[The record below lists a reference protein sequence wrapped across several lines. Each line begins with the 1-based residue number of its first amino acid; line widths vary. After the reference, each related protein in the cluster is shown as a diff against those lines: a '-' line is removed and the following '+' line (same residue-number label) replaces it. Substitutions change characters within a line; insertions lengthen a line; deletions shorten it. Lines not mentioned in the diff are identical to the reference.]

1 MKSQPDLRRRDTAH
15 TGLIKAGIIPAVNRV
30 GVGLLVLAILQLA
43 CGATPPI
50 WGLYATPTPGLQT
63 VPASP
68 LDLSLNLRVTPGA
81 AVIPATPTFTQPPTD
96 LPALI
101 SPTRPADSLVEP
113 TITATFDS
121 APILYYT
128 QSGDTVP
135 GLAKRFQIA
144 ESEVTAATPLPATG
158 LIDPGTLLVLPNRTS
173 GPTTP
178 NVQIMPDSEVVFT
191 ATAVDF
197 DILGYINESNGYLR
211 TYREYLGS
219 TGWATGPEA
228 IRRLAFENSID
239 PRLLLGI
246 LEYES
251 RWVRG
256 RPVDAL
262 HTDYPMGFED
272 FRYKTMFTQMVW
284 AINQLSIGYYGWRTG
299 SLTELKFPDGSKL
312 RIDPR
317 LNAGTVAI
325 QYLFSRLHSQS
336 QWSQIVD
343 PETGFPALYAEMFG
357 DPWSRADIVNPI
369 FPPGLSQPNLELP
382 FHANVEWSYTGGPH
396 GAWEHDG
403 SMAALDFAPATDRAG
418 CTLTPTWVTASAPGL
433 VVRSENGLVVVDL
446 DGDGY
451 EQTGWN
457 LTYLHIATKDRVR
470 VGEWVDTNDRI
481 GHASCEGGISTGTHL
496 HFARKYNGEWVAA
509 DGPIPFTLSGWV
521 AKAGAK
527 PYEGLL
533 VKGNLT
539 IIADPVG
546 QAWSIFPNGTSDI
559 EASNFEPTPIG
570 P

>member
-1 MKSQPDLRRRDTAH
+1 M
-15 TGLIKAGIIPAVNRV
+15 LIVAT
-30 GVGLLVLAILQLA
+30 LQMA
-43 CGATPPI
+43 CGATPPL
-50 WGLYATPTPGLQT
+50 WGTYYTPTPGQQEF
-63 VPASP
+63 A
-68 LDLSLNLRVTPGA
+68 VTPA
-81 AVIPATPTFTQPPTD
+81 AGGLAPNATPTLYPWDILLTTTPT
-96 LPALI
+96 AL
-101 SPTRPADSLVEP
+101 SANVEPTRAAGSLIEP
-113 TITATFDS
+113 TITATFDT

-135 GLAKRFQIA
+135 GLARRFNLA
-144 ESEVTAATPLPATG
+144 ESEVIGSTQLPSTG
-158 LIDPGTLLVLPNRTS
+158 LIDPGTLLVLPDRIS
-173 GPTTP
+173 GGRTP
-178 NVQIMPDSEVVFT
+178 NIQIMPDSEVVFT

-197 DILGYINESNGYLR
+197 DITGYIRDSNGYLR

-228 IRRLAFENSID
+228 IRRLAYENSID

-272 FRYKTMFTQMVW
+272 FRYKSLFTQMVW
-284 AINQLSIGYYGWRTG
+284 ALNQLSIGYYGWRTG
-299 SLTELKFPDGSKL
+299 DLTELKFLDGTKL

-336 QWSQIVD
+336 QWSQIID
-343 PETGFPALYAEMFG
+343 PDTGFPALYAEMFG
-357 DPWSRADIVNPI
+357 DPWARGESVNPI
-369 FPPGLSQPNLELP
+369 FPPGLSQPQLALP
-382 FHANVEWSYTGGPH
+382 FDPSVEWSFTGGPH

-403 SMAALDFAPATDRAG
+403 AMAAIDFAPATERAG
-418 CTLTPTWVTASAPGL
+418 CTLTPTWITSAAPGL
-433 VVRSENGLVVVDL
+433 VVRSEYGVVVVDL

-457 LTYLHIATKDRVR
+457 LLYLHVGTKDRVR
-470 VGEWVDTNDRI
+470 VGEWVDLNDNI

-496 HFARKYNGEWVAA
+496 HFARKYNGEWVEA
-509 DGPIPFTLSGWV
+509 DGPIPFVLSGWTT
-521 AKAGAK
+521 KAGAK
-527 PYEGLL
+527 PYEGFL
-533 VKGNLT
+533 VNGDRT
-539 IIADPVG
+539 ILADPVG
-546 QAWSIFPNGTSDI
+546 QAWSIIYREASDI
-559 EASNFEPTPIG
+559 EPTPIG

>member
-1 MKSQPDLRRRDTAH
+1 MRAFRTIQFNAAAH
-15 TGLIKAGIIPAVNRV
+15 KPLIKTGIIPGVNRAV
-30 GVGLLVLAILQLA
+30 TALVILAILQLA
-43 CGATPPI
+43 CGATPSL
-50 WGLYATPTPGLQT
+50 WGTYQTPTPAQPDL
-63 VPASP
+63 PASTT
-68 LDLSLNLRVTPGA
+68 SFQITPGA
-81 AVIPATPTFTQPPTD
+81 AAIPSTATFTPTPTSSTAI
-96 LPALI
+96 LT
-101 SPTRPADSLVEP
+101 PTRTTDSLIEP

-135 GLAKRFQIA
+135 GLARRFEIA
-144 ESEVTAATPLPATG
+144 ESEVTSSTPLPAQG
-158 LIDPGTLLVLPNRTS
+158 LIDPGTLLVLPNRIKA
-173 GPTTP
+173 PTTP
-178 NVQIMPDSEVVFT
+178 NIQIMPDSEVVFT

-197 DILGYINESNGYLR
+197 DISGYITEANGHLR
-211 TYREYLGS
+211 NYREYLGS

-228 IRRLAFENSID
+228 IRRLAYENSID

-262 HTDYPMGFED
+262 HTDYPMGYED
-272 FRYKTMFTQMVW
+272 FRYKSMFTQMVW
-284 AINQLSIGYYGWRTG
+284 AINQMSIGYYGWRAGT
-299 SLTELKFPDGSKL
+299 LTQLKFPDGTKL

-336 QWSQIVD
+336 QWSQIMD
-343 PETGFPALYAEMFG
+343 PQSGFPALYAEMFG
-357 DPWSRADIVNPI
+357 DPWSRADTVNPI
-369 FPPGLSQPNLELP
+369 FPPGLSQPEMVLP
-382 FHANVEWSYTGGPH
+382 FDPRVEWSYTGGPH

-403 SMAALDFAPATDRAG
+403 SMAALDFAPATERAG
-418 CTLTPTWVTASAPGL
+418 CTLTPTWVTASSAGL
-433 VVRSENGLVVVDL
+433 VVRSENGVVVLDL

-457 LTYLHIATKDRVR
+457 LVYLHVATRERVR
-470 VGEWVDTNDRI
+470 VGEWVDVNDEI

-509 DGPIPFTLSGWV
+509 DGPIPFVLSGWT
-521 AKAGAK
+521 AKAGNK

-533 VKGNLT
+533 VNGDRT
-539 IIADPVG
+539 ITADPVG
-546 QAWSIFPNGTSDI
+546 QAWSIFPR
-559 EASNFEPTPIG
+559 EASEIDTTIIEPTPIG